1 MTEERHL
8 QYFELIDQLLKCPNG
23 QEPEVLEAQPELVD
37 AGFVETMLQVA
48 TAFAHQGNQDG
59 AQFLFFVARELAK
72 QLGLYPE
79 VPNSEDVNPE
89 VENPEVANKE

>member
-1 MTEERHL
+1 MTEERQV

-23 QEPEVLEAQPELVD
+23 QEPEVLESQPELID
-37 AGFVETMLQVA
+37 ADFVQTVLQVA

-59 AQFLFFVARELAK
+59 AQFLFFVGRELAK

-79 VPNSEDVNPE
+79 VPNPEDV
-89 VENPEVANKE
+89 NPEVANKE